1 MKFIKIGD
9 SYLNMERIDIIRYCS
24 GNVIEAVMMDGKRIY
39 GSKKDLDGMEIVEKI
54 DRNAAGVVVE

>member
-39 GSKKDLDGMEIVEKI
+39 GSKKDLDGMDIVEKI